1 MTLRADATTSR
12 LAYRSLWLMS
22 LVLQLVVVAVA
33 LHRFGW
39 LATPVALNLIAL
51 GMAGATVAALLAL
64 AALVDIWRTGRRGTP
79 AACASLVLAGL
90 FMVWPAYLASEAIAK
105 PALSDI
111 STDAEDP
118 PAFAALANARGY
130 GANALSYAAASFAPL
145 QQAAYPDI
153 GPVLTPRPVSETFA
167 IVREVVKKAGLEIAV
182 EEPPGRSRVEGHI
195 EASETTLVM
204 GFVDDIAIRVA
215 GDDKF
220 SRVDLRSQSRYG
232 VHDLGRN
239 AQRIRGLIKDLHMS
253 LDASAPAAAEV
264 AAVDPEAAGQDE
276 GAAASKK
283 KVKKRAKK
291 NSEESAAQ
299 SSEPDLAQ
307 PSAQRAQG
315 QKVKPRKRSAR
326 RGRDIQN
333 GVLRR

>member
-12 LAYRSLWLMS
+12 LAYRSLWLIA
-22 LVLQLVVVAVA
+22 LVLQLVIVAIG
-33 LHRFGW
+33 LHRFGF
-39 LATPVALNLIAL
+39 LATPVALNLIAIGML
-51 GMAGATVAALLAL
+51 GAAVSALLGL

-90 FMVWPAYLASEAIAK
+90 FMLWPAYLAGEAISK

-118 PAFAALANARGY
+118 PAFAVLANARGY
-130 GANALSYAAASFAPL
+130 GANALTYAAAAYAPL

-153 GPVLTPRPVSETFA
+153 GPVITPRPVSETFA
-167 IVREVVKKAGLEIAV
+167 IVREVVKKAGFDIAA
-182 EEPPGRSRVEGHI
+182 EEPPGRSSAEGHI

-204 GFVDDIAIRVA
+204 GFVDDLSIRVA

-220 SRVDLRSQSRYG
+220 SRIDLRSQSRYG

-239 AQRIRGLIKDLHMS
+239 AQRIRGLIKDLHTS
-253 LDASAPAAAEV
+253 LDASAPAAEV
-264 AAVDPEAAGQDE
+264 AAVDPDDAGDDQA
-276 GAAASKK
+276 GSTSKK
-283 KVKKRAKK
+283 KLKKRAKK
-291 NSEESAAQ
+291 SSAASVAQ
-299 SSEPDLAQ
+299 GSEPDPAQ
-307 PSAQRAQG
+307 QDAQRAQG
-315 QKVKPRKRSAR
+315 QKEKLRKRSVR

>member
-1 MTLRADATTSR
+1 MTLRANATISR
-12 LAYRSLWLMS
+12 LAFRSLWLMA
-22 LVLQLVVVAVA
+22 LVLQLVLVAIA

-39 LATPVALNLIAL
+39 LATPVALNLIAI
-51 GMAGATVAALLAL
+51 GMVGATVAAVLAFG
-64 AALVDIWRTGRRGTP
+64 ALVDIWRTGRRGTP

-90 FMVWPAYLASEAIAK
+90 FMLWPAYLAGEAISK

-111 STDAEDP
+111 STDVEDP

-130 GANALSYAAASFAPL
+130 GANALTYAAASHASL

-153 GPVLTPRPVSETFA
+153 GPVLTPRPVSEAFA

-204 GFVDDIAIRVA
+204 GFVDDISIRVA

-220 SRVDLRSQSRYG
+220 SRIDLRSQSRYG

-239 AQRIRGLIKDLHMS
+239 AQRVRGLIKDLNMS

-264 AAVDPEAAGQDE
+264 AAVDPEDAGQDE
-276 GAAASKK
+276 GAAARK

-291 NSEESAAQ
+291 SSGESAAQ

-315 QKVKPRKRSAR
+315 QKEKRRKRSAR
-326 RGRDIQN
+326 RARDIQN